1 MDTNQYNKLFSK
13 LLEMDERQKRIEE
26 KLDAD
31 ISKELLTPK
40 EVQEILKIGKTT
52 YQRYVDD
59 KVFTQIKIVGKA
71 YVERAEIE
79 RLIEEGKI

>member
-1 MDTNQYNKLFSK
+1 MTEKEHTRRYNELKSL
-13 LLEMDERQKRIEE
+13 LLEIKEDVSAIKAE
-26 KLDAD
+26 KQ
-31 ISKELLTPK
+31 KELLTPK